1 MKLRKKLL
9 LAATS
14 LSLLL
19 TACGANSNGPDE
31 ASKDKVKI
39 GVITPQTGSVSIYGQ
54 ANEKGIRL
62 AVDEINEAGGING
75 KEIELTVMDDK
86 GEITDAVTSY
96 NKLVEEDVDLIIGA
110 FTSKPSLAVAETAVN
125 NDIPVIT
132 PGGTQEEITEGK
144 ANIFRQTFTNSYQGS
159 LLAIFAKDKLGA
171 KTAAI
176 LKNSSDDYS
185 TGIAKAFSDK
195 AAELGIQIVGEEAYG
210 AADTDFKAQLTSLK
224 AAGPDILLLPD
235 YYEKLSLI
243 MPQAR
248 EVGIESTFI
257 GPDGWA
263 GFLSSL
269 DESAYDDVNNS
280 YYNDHF
286 AIDSTEEIVANFV
299 KAYQDAYSE
308 DPISPSALGY
318 DSVYLAKQAIEE
330 AGTTEPKALTKAIK
344 ATEFAGVTGSFS
356 FDENNNP
363 QKSSTMIKIEDGKY
377 KFETIVKPR

>member
-1 MKLRKKLL
+1 MKIGKKLL
-9 LAATS
+9 LAATG
-14 LSLLL
+14 LCLVL
-19 TACGANSNGPDE
+19 TGCGSGANAPEKD
-31 ASKDKVKI
+31 KDKVKI
-39 GVITPQTGSVSIYGQ
+39 GVITPQTGPVSIYGQ
-54 ANEKGIRL
+54 ANENGIKL
-62 AVDEINEAGGING
+62 AVKEINEDGGVDG
-75 KEIELTVMDDK
+75 KEIELSVLDDK

-96 NKLVEEDVDLIIGA
+96 NKLIEEDVDLIIGA
-110 FTSKPSLAVAETAVN
+110 FTSKPSLAVAQTAVN

-132 PGGTQEEITEGK
+132 PGGTQEEITDGK
-144 ANIFRQTFTNSYQGS
+144 ENVFRQTFTNSYQGG
-159 LLAIFAKDKLGA
+159 LLAIFAKDNLGA

-185 TGIAKAFSDK
+185 TGIAKAFADK
-195 AAELGIQIVGEEAYG
+195 ASELGIEIVGEESYG
-210 AADTDFKAQLTSLK
+210 EGDTDFKAQLTSLK
-224 AAGPDILLLPD
+224 SANPDILLLPD

-248 EVGIESTFI
+248 EVGITSTFI

-269 DESAYDDVNNS
+269 DQSAYDDVNNS

-286 AIDSTEEIVANFV
+286 AIDSTEEIVKNFV
-299 KAYQDAYSE
+299 KAYQDAYKE
-308 DPISPSALGY
+308 NPISPSALGY

-330 AGTTEPKALTKAIK
+330 AKTTEPKALTQALKAIDF
-344 ATEFAGVTGSFS
+344 TGVTGSFK

-377 KFETIVKPR
+377 KFETIVEPR